1 MDFFRLKTIR
11 LLSASTNL
19 RYIMP
24 SLFWT
29 VVIIFLYALPGNN
42 LPGTKLWDM
51 LPLDKVAHFVVF
63 GLYSCMMCI
72 GLTKQN
78 ALPIKRLSPS
88 QHAVI
93 WGLVFGS
100 ILEAIQGAVFIQ
112 RTTDIMDMLANGAG
126 IFMGYVIFALLY
138 SR

>member
-1 MDFFRLKTIR
+1 
-11 LLSASTNL
+11 
-19 RYIMP
+19 
-24 SLFWT
+24 
-29 VVIIFLYALPGNN
+29 
-42 LPGTKLWDM
+42 M

-72 GLTKQN
+72 GLTKQKT
-78 ALPIKRLSPS
+78 LPIKRLTPS

-100 ILEAIQGAVFIQ
+100 ILEATQGAVFLQ
-112 RTTDIMDMLANGAG
+112 RTTEIMDMLANVAG

-138 SR
+138 GR